1 MTTNLLDFY
10 GMSLAELEEFL
21 VDNGFKSY
29 NASQIYDWVYQ
40 KGLTDVNEMSNL
52 SKALRAFLPGKF
64 HFEFPVIAEEHISQ
78 DDTRKYLLKLHDGH
92 LIETVL
98 MRHNYGNSLCVTSQ
112 VGCNMGCAFCA
123 SGLKKRQRNLLPSEL
138 VGQIIAVSNRI
149 IERISHVVVM
159 GTGEPFDN
167 YDNVIKFIRIINE
180 NKGLAIGQRHIT
192 VSTCG
197 IVPMILKYAD
207 EPIRSNL
214 AISLHAPNNLLRSEL
229 MPINRKYPLENVIAA
244 CEEYF
249 AKTSR
254 RVTYEYILLEGVN
267 DLEEHAIEL
276 SKLLQGQNCYV
287 NLIPYNPVNEFQYKS
302 TDLDRAMRFVD
313 VLMKRKINVTLR
325 KEQGSDIQAACGQLR
340 LKNPL

>member
-1 MTTNLLDFY
+1 MDFY
-10 GMSLAELEEFL
+10 NLTLPELEEFF
-21 VDNGFKSY
+21 VDNGYKAY

-40 KGLTDVNEMSNL
+40 KGIKAVDQMSNL
-52 SKALRAFLPGKF
+52 SKALRAFIPGKF
-64 HFEFPVIAEEHISQ
+64 SFDLPVIAEEHLSE
-78 DDTRKYLLKLHDGH
+78 DGTAKYLLRLEDGS

-123 SGLKKRQRNLLPSEL
+123 SGLKKRLRNLSASEL
-138 VGQIIAVSNRI
+138 VGQIVAIQDQI
-149 IERISHVVVM
+149 GQRISHIVVM

-167 YDNVIKFIRIINE
+167 YDNVIRFIKIINE

-197 IVPMILKYAD
+197 IVPMIRKYAD

-214 AISLHAPNNLLRSEL
+214 AISLHAPNDSIRSKL
-229 MPINRKYPLENVIAA
+229 MPINRKYPIKEVIKA
-244 CEEYF
+244 CEDYF

-267 DLEEHAIEL
+267 DQDAHAMEL
-276 SKLLQGQNCYV
+276 AALLQGQNCYV
-287 NLIPYNPVNEFQYKS
+287 NLIPYNRVNEFNFQP
-302 TDLDRAMRFVD
+302 TDLDRAMQFCD
-313 VLMKRKINVTLR
+313 ILMKRKINVTLR

-340 LKNPL
+340 LKNRS